1 MKINYK
7 TKSFIV
13 YDFLRKQIAN
23 GNYVAGDK
31 MIARNIAKEMG
42 VSDIP
47 VREAIKMLESRGLV
61 EVTPHVGAKVSG
73 ISCTEL
79 QEIYQVRGE
88 LEGLAIMLAIDRI
101 SKNDFEHLQFIH
113 DEFAKAALLENM
125 PEVVQKL
132 NKQFHF
138 TIYNRCSNKFLFNLI
153 SRLWEE
159 TQVVRS
165 INSVFSLSPEFA
177 KISYD
182 QHGKILNA
190 LKTLDVDAAIKALK
204 REKELVIALISGSS
218 VCKEILPNKLN
229 A

>member
-47 VREAIKMLESRGLV
+47 VREAIKMLESRGFV
-61 EVTPHVGAKVSG
+61 EVTPHVGAKVTG

-79 QEIYQVRGE
+79 KEIYQVRGE
-88 LEGLAIMLAIDRI
+88 LEGLAIAFAIGHI
-101 SKNDFEHLQFIH
+101 SKNDFEHLRFIH
-113 DEFAKAALLENM
+113 NEFAKATLLETM

-138 TIYNRCSNKFLFNLI
+138 TIYNRCSNKFLLNLI

-159 TQVVRS
+159 SQVIRT
-165 INSVFSLSPEFA
+165 INSIFSFSPEFA

-182 QHGKILNA
+182 QHDKILNA
-190 LKTLDVDAAIKALK
+190 LETVDVDAAIKALK

-218 VCKEILPNKLN
+218 VCKEILPE
-229 A
+229 